1 MAEALPSPVPEPTGS
16 LDLHGTPCAITMA
29 DAGLHLV
36 SRPSFK
42 ELRRMNDSRHKL
54 DKAFGWAA
62 FLASY
67 LLVAVLIS
75 LPFSDRGTNEQPRT
89 SKGEIASLMAD

>member
-1 MAEALPSPVPEPTGS
+1 
-16 LDLHGTPCAITMA
+16 
-29 DAGLHLV
+29 
-36 SRPSFK
+36 
-42 ELRRMNDSRHKL
+42 MNDSRHKL

-67 LLVAVLIS
+67 LLVAVLIF
-75 LPFSDRGTNEQPRT
+75 LPFPDRGTNEQPRT